1 MSTYNPP
8 SFPRRS
14 KTTNFIN
21 EFHYQARLLHYRY
34 EINTGLYVMSPGEKL
49 AFNLM
54 FLALAALVLS
64 TVYYCL
70 PLFVIRSLHRL
81 AGFLCSGV
89 KSSVYRVEVR
99 TAVLQGGVAGEHV
112 SSLLPDHVG
121 TNATM
126 MSVPGL

>member
-14 KTTNFIN
+14 KTSTPIN
-21 EFHYQARLLHYRY
+21 ELYYQARLLHYRY

-49 AFNLM
+49 AFNLI
-54 FLALAALVLS
+54 FLALATLLLS
-64 TVYYCL
+64 TVYYCT
-70 PLFVIRSLHRL
+70 PPFVTQSLHRL

-89 KSSVYRVEVR
+89 KGSVYRVDVS
-99 TAVLQGGVAGEHV
+99 TAVLQGGVSEEHV
-112 SSLLPDHVG
+112 SSLLPDHMG

-126 MSVPGL
+126 MSVPGF

>member
-14 KTTNFIN
+14 KTSNFIN

-49 AFNLM
+49 AFNLI
-54 FLALAALVLS
+54 FLALATLVLS
-64 TVYYCL
+64 TFYYCL
-70 PLFVIRSLHRL
+70 PLFVIRSLHSL
-81 AGFLCSGV
+81 ADFVSSGV
-89 KSSVYRVEVR
+89 KGSVYRVEVM
-99 TAVLQGGVAGEHV
+99 TAVLQGDVAGEHV

-121 TNATM
+121 TNATVT
-126 MSVPGL
+126 SVPGL

>member
-14 KTTNFIN
+14 KTSTTIN
-21 EFHYQARLLHYRY
+21 ELHYQAKLLHYRY

-49 AFNLM
+49 AFNLL
-54 FLALAALVLS
+54 FLGLVTLLLS

-70 PLFVIRSLHRL
+70 PLFVVRSLQRL
-81 AGFLCSGV
+81 AGFICSGV
-89 KSSVYRVEVR
+89 KGSVYRVEVR
-99 TAVLQGGVAGEHV
+99 TAVLREGVAGEHV
-112 SSLLPDHVG
+112 ASLLPGRVG
-121 TNATM
+121 NNATM

>member
-14 KTTNFIN
+14 KPSNPIN
-21 EFHYQARLLHYRY
+21 EFHYQAKLLHYRY

-49 AFNLM
+49 AFNLI
-54 FLALAALVLS
+54 FLALATLVLS
-64 TVYYCL
+64 AFYYCL
-70 PLFVIRSLHRL
+70 PLFVIHNFHRL
-81 AGFLCSGV
+81 AGVVSSGV
-89 KSSVYRVEVR
+89 KGSVHRVEVR
-99 TAVLQGGVAGEHV
+99 TAVLQAGVAGEHV
-112 SSLLPDHVG
+112 ASLLPDHGG